1 MTDTETT
8 DIAITDLPDTV
19 RDYLT
24 AHTARDTET
33 ALAAYTADAV
43 VTDDGHT
50 HRGTAEIRGWLQ
62 QSSTEYTFTTEF
74 TGAQRVDDR
83 QWIAVSHLEGDF
95 PGGVVD
101 LRYRF
106 TLDAD
111 DRIAVLTI
119 AP

>member
-1 MTDTETT
+1 MTDIQ

-19 RDYLT
+19 RSYLT
-24 AHTARDTET
+24 AHTARDTDT

-50 HRGTAEIRGWLQ
+50 YRGTDEVRGWLQ
-62 QSSTEYTFTTEF
+62 QSSSEYTFTTEL

-83 QWIAVSHLEGDF
+83 QWVAVSHLEGDF